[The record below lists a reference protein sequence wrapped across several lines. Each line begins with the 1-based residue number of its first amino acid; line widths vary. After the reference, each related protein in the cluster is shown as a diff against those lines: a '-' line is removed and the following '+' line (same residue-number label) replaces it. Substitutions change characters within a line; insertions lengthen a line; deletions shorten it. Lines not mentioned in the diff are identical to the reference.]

1 MQLQIVKINFPSAN
15 TISRVVYEASIVEV
29 ERNWWILSIQYYVRV
44 QSIINAENCEYLN
57 LGVI

>member
-15 TISRVVYEASIVEV
+15 TISRVVYEALIVEV

>member
-29 ERNWWILSIQYYVRV
+29 ERNWWKLSIQYYVRV
-44 QSIINAENCEYLN
+44 QSIINAENGEYLN